1 MSLRSASRCAAG
13 VSPAAGT
20 DAIELLGSPSSRFAK
35 IMLPRLGMQL
45 WDTFVTHAKQH
56 YWQVYRSV
64 FTPPSLVLECS
75 GTVDIT
81 PCPHALS
88 VSTCAHQTRT
98 ACLGSCTSTTSGK
111 SARRAKC
118 GLGTCPRSR
127 ARGMMAA
134 IAKTFSHTLFGVWNG
149 VGPCCMRF
157 RCSMRR
163 VRGEWLPYAS
173 HTFCH
178 TE

>member
-1 MSLRSASRCAAG
+1 MSRCAAG

-20 DAIELLGSPSSRFAK
+20 DAIELLGSPSSPFAK

-88 VSTCAHQTRT
+88 ISTCAHQTRT
-98 ACLGSCTSTTSGK
+98 AN
-111 SARRAKC
+111 
-118 GLGTCPRSR
+118 GL
-127 ARGMMAA
+127 
-134 IAKTFSHTLFGVWNG
+134 H
-149 VGPCCMRF
+149 
-157 RCSMRR
+157 
-163 VRGEWLPYAS
+163 RGEGS
-173 HTFCH
+173 Q
-178 TE
+178 